1 MLVWFMTIQT
11 ALAAAAGAPAA
22 GALQA
27 AAGGGAEAALF
38 WGFILLAA
46 ALVVIAMEVLLPT
59 GGLLALVSGAMLVG
73 ALVAF
78 FSYSTGAGF
87 LALVLM
93 LVLGP
98 LSLYYGFKVWSGS
111 RMAKRFV
118 LEDEGP
124 EAHDSGSLEGCTGV
138 AETPLRPV
146 GTVRVDGHRRD
157 ALSELG
163 VIEVGTMIV
172 VVEDRDN
179 QLKVRAVDARR
190 KEAS

>member
-1 MLVWFMTIQT
+1 MLVWCMTIQT
-11 ALAAAAGAPAA
+11 ALAAAAAAPAS
-22 GALQA
+22 GAVQA
-27 AAGGGAEAALF
+27 AASGGAEAALF

-73 ALVAF
+73 SLVAF

-93 LVLGP
+93 VVLGP
-98 LSLYYGFKVWSGS
+98 LSLYYGFKVWSTT
-111 RMAKRFV
+111 RMARRFI

-124 EAHDSGSLEGCTGV
+124 TAKESGSLEGCTGV

-146 GTVRVDGHRRD
+146 GTVRVNGRRRD

-163 VIEVGTMIV
+163 VIESGTMIV
-172 VVEDRDN
+172 VVEDHDN
-179 QLKVRAVDARR
+179 QLKVRAVDAQQE
-190 KEAS
+190 EAS